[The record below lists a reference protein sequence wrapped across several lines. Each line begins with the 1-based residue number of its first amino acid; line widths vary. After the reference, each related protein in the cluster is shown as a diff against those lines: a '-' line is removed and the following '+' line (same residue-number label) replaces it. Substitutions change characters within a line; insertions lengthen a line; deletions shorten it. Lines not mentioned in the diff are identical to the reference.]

1 MPRDAASGSG
11 ASPAARVVF
20 SLLHD
25 GYLRHYAEPI
35 RLLAERG
42 HSIHIS
48 LYRHQEDLY
57 KTPLLEELLQLPTVT
72 AGPMPRRPQNDGWR
86 AIAWLVRVL
95 VDVLRYADPRFDT
108 APALRERVGAKVR
121 ERIRK
126 SQTDPLTR
134 WLTTRALSYIG
145 SRPNPAS
152 ARRQIAFLR
161 RVEEAIP
168 TSREIDELLLQYR
181 ATAVIASP
189 VVEIGSPQV
198 EFIKSARKLS
208 IPSAVAVASWDNLT
222 SKGLLRVAP
231 DRVIVW
237 NEIQRRELEEMHGIP
252 GDRVVVTGAQKF
264 DRWFER
270 SATTGYEEFATR
282 VGIDPER
289 PFLLY
294 LCSSSFIAPDELSF
308 VRRWL
313 DALRQSGDPAL
324 ESIGAVIRP
333 HPQNTAQWADPDL
346 SPFENVVVWPRG
358 GQHPD
363 VGDAEAVFFDSM
375 AHSTAVVGINTSAQ
389 IDAAIVGKP
398 VFTVRAFAQSQDGTL
413 HFHYLLRENGG
424 FVRDASGLD
433 EHVAQM
439 RDVLA
444 DPAGSE
450 TEIGSFV
457 SSFVRPRGLDRP
469 AAPVVA
475 DAIEEVARLEPVR
488 RRAGLPVVL
497 LRAFLRLVAAL
508 LRLSVKVWF
517 VARVRRTLPKSRG
530 SGETGTHGVAAAI
543 PEASRSRSDAG
554 GG

>member
-1 MPRDAASGSG
+1 M
-11 ASPAARVVF
+11 
-20 SLLHD
+20 
-25 GYLRHYAEPI
+25 
-35 RLLAERG
+35 
-42 HSIHIS
+42 
-48 LYRHQEDLY
+48 
-57 KTPLLEELLQLPTVT
+57 
-72 AGPMPRRPQNDGWR
+72 
-86 AIAWLVRVL
+86 
-95 VDVLRYADPRFDT
+95 
-108 APALRERVGAKVR
+108 
-121 ERIRK
+121 
-126 SQTDPLTR
+126 
-134 WLTTRALSYIG
+134 
-145 SRPNPAS
+145 
-152 ARRQIAFLR
+152 
-161 RVEEAIP
+161 
-168 TSREIDELLLQYR
+168 
-181 ATAVIASP
+181 
-189 VVEIGSPQV
+189 
-198 EFIKSARKLS
+198 
-208 IPSAVAVASWDNLT
+208 
-222 SKGLLRVAP
+222 
-231 DRVIVW
+231 
-237 NEIQRRELEEMHGIP
+237 
-252 GDRVVVTGAQKF
+252 
-264 DRWFER
+264 
-270 SATTGYEEFATR
+270 
-282 VGIDPER
+282 
-289 PFLLY
+289 
-294 LCSSSFIAPDELSF
+294 
-308 VRRWL
+308 
-313 DALRQSGDPAL
+313 
-324 ESIGAVIRP
+324 
-333 HPQNTAQWADPDL
+333 
-346 SPFENVVVWPRG
+346 
-358 GQHPD
+358 
-363 VGDAEAVFFDSM
+363 
-375 AHSTAVVGINTSAQ
+375 

>member
-231 DRVIVW
+231 
-237 NEIQRRELEEMHGIP
+237 GP
-252 GDRVVVTGAQKF
+252 GDRL
-264 DRWFER
+264 ER
-270 SATTGYEEFATR
+270 DPAPRARGDARHPRRPRRRHRCAEVRPLVRALRATGYEEFATR
-282 VGIDPER
+282 VGLDPER
-289 PFLLY
+289 PVLLY
-294 LCSSSFIAPDELSF
+294 LCSSSFIAPG
-308 VRRWL
+308 R
-313 DALRQSGDPAL
+313 AL
-324 ESIGAVIRP
+324 
-333 HPQNTAQWADPDL
+333 
-346 SPFENVVVWPRG
+346 
-358 GQHPD
+358 
-363 VGDAEAVFFDSM
+363 
-375 AHSTAVVGINTSAQ
+375 
-389 IDAAIVGKP
+389 
-398 VFTVRAFAQSQDGTL
+398 VRAALARCAS
-413 HFHYLLRENGG
+413 RE
-424 FVRDASGLD
+424 RRSG
-433 EHVAQM
+433 A
-439 RDVLA
+439 R
-444 DPAGSE
+444 
-450 TEIGSFV
+450 
-457 SSFVRPRGLDRP
+457 
-469 AAPVVA
+469 
-475 DAIEEVARLEPVR
+475 VARR
-488 RRAGLPVVL
+488 CSSGRT
-497 LRAFLRLVAAL
+497 
-508 LRLSVKVWF
+508 
-517 VARVRRTLPKSRG
+517 RRTRR
-530 SGETGTHGVAAAI
+530 SGPTPT
-543 PEASRSRSDAG
+543 
-554 GG
+554 